1 LPKLPSF
8 DVSRQQRIDIA
19 QNAID
24 LLVQNVSVSKGY
36 GITGMDCWESAHV
49 IGGMVMAEYTA
60 GTNRLEDD
68 MTKLLGTVA
77 AGLGH
82 GDS

>member
-1 LPKLPSF
+1 LF
-8 DVSRQQRIDIA
+8 DVSRPQRIDIA
-19 QNAID
+19 QTAID
-24 LLVQNVSVSKGY
+24 LLVQNISVSNGY
-36 GITGMDCWESAHV
+36 GITGMNCWESAHV

-60 GTNRLEDD
+60 RTKRIEDEMTNLLE
-68 MTKLLGTVA
+68 TVA